1 VTSGF
6 DASLPYLV
14 WMPWMILERQKG
26 RRVEGAADV
35 SGTLEPWELEQAG
48 SSEEASGGE
57 SVVMLRACACGG
69 GLVGWWR
76 WSPAKKTYFKF

>member
-1 VTSGF
+1 MTSGF

-48 SSEEASGGE
+48 PNKINLYLKSD
-57 SVVMLRACACGG
+57 R
-69 GLVGWWR
+69 R
-76 WSPAKKTYFKF
+76 TYYRSNEVIRELSA